1 MQNLNDSPHNSK
13 TIQNI
18 IRGTQLIQHTQTI
31 GNSPNSQNTAQE
43 SNQQLNTNHNDDP
56 SGVTQQ
62 LTKITQSDRFNQNII
77 NSPGTTNTFSK
88 DHIIQNLH

>member
-1 MQNLNDSPHNSK
+1 MQNLNHSPHNSK

-18 IRGTQLIQHTQTI
+18 LKGTQSIQHTQTI
-31 GNSPNSQNTAQE
+31 GTSPNSQNTAQE

-62 LTKITQSDRFNQNII
+62 LTKNTQSDRFTQNI
-77 NSPGTTNTFSK
+77 NNAPGSTNTFSK
-88 DHIIQNLH
+88 DHIIENRH